1 MQIDDFEWDDA
12 KAASN
17 LRDHGVSFEVA
28 RLAFNDIFAFD
39 RIDRRE
45 HYSEDR
51 YAIVGMV
58 KECLL
63 FVAYTFREG
72 RIRIISARHAS
83 PFERRLY
90 HEHNA
95 KK

>member
-1 MQIDDFEWDDA
+1 MQNDDFEWDDA

-17 LRDHGVSFEVA
+17 IHDHGVSFDVA
-28 RLAFNDIFAFD
+28 RFAFNDIFAFD
-39 RIDRRE
+39 RVDRRE
-45 HYSEDR
+45 KYGEDR
-51 YAIVGMV
+51 YALVGMA

-72 RIRIISARHAS
+72 RIRIISARPAS

-95 KK
+95 RK